1 MQRHLMPIVCVLLA
15 LLVEV
20 FIFNLPFWLTL
31 KAKPIQTVNENL
43 GPGLVRT
50 EDNKAKVSDPKQAW
64 MDISTSDQIEYLYLN
79 HDYGDQEHRSSS
91 GATTLSWT
99 TSTKKPTDSNWYPST
114 STIMFSPENEMTRY
128 SHIGGG
134 VTDVRLMYNV
144 NYNDIIKIPSFT
156 ANPHVPFRVSLPRAA
171 LEAVLVL
178 SIICFRPDSPLY
190 RRRFV
195 SRDLVCWA
203 GMICLLAIEMVT
215 VVGFWLAAGGS
226 NTPSGLNR
234 LSNGLFFDNSQYNH
248 MANALIHGHVDL
260 DMPVNKDLAAMANPY
275 DTGARVQV
283 GVTTDDPTPILW
295 DVAFKSGKY
304 YCYFGVLPALF
315 MFVPF
320 KLVTG
325 TDLSV
330 GLAILM
336 LALVN
341 TVMSMMVAVQITRLF
356 SKLSKHGLS
365 SSLGAVM
372 LVSCAIFMG
381 LQIIN
386 LVPIGFFYQL
396 PQTMA
401 LAFTLL
407 GISCWI
413 ESKLSGLNKVWLALG
428 SLAIAMTLGCR
439 PQFTLAA
446 MLAIPLFWEEIREL
460 WIQGR
465 LGGRGLAREVGIWSC
480 ALIPFLLVFAPLL
493 AYNKVRFGSYLDF
506 GASYNLT
513 GYDMPNSSLPYTQ
526 LFPMAFL
533 YFLQPPS
540 ISTSFPLMTTTPQFL
555 PLWSP
560 MQGSYGGYL
569 TTIAPFAM
577 VLFMIAKWRVQLGA
591 RRMKPFCWTLGI
603 YALVVFFFD
612 AHISGY
618 DVRYLVDFGWAL
630 MLLFALVFL
639 SIDGGRKETVYSS
652 TVIVEKIHL
661 LEDYTEFSRTMI
673 SIILAGMILG
683 IILNFFSVFQLQS
696 IHGTRLWWDVYS
708 WFLFV

>member
-64 MDISTSDQIEYLYLN
+64 MDRSTSDQIEYLYLN
-79 HDYGDQEHRSSS
+79 HDYGDQEYRSSS

-114 STIMFSPENEMTRY
+114 STVMFSPENEMTRY

-446 MLAIPLFWEEIREL
+446 ILAIPLFWEEIREL

-480 ALIPFLLVFAPLL
+480 ALSPFLLVFAPLL

-630 MLLFALVFL
+630 MLLFA
-639 SIDGGRKETVYSS
+639 
-652 TVIVEKIHL
+652 
-661 LEDYTEFSRTMI
+661 
-673 SIILAGMILG
+673 
-683 IILNFFSVFQLQS
+683 
-696 IHGTRLWWDVYS
+696 
-708 WFLFV
+708 